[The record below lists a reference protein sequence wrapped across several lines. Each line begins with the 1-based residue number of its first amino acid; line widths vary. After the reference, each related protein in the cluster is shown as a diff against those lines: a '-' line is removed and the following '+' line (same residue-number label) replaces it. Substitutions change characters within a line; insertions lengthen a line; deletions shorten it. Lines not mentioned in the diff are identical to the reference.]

1 MKLKKFCLNAFL
13 ILILIIL
20 TGCGNQEES
29 GNIKEKVNEEINYL
43 DLKIISLANIL
54 NGISLQNYKVETQEI
69 EMPETSSQS
78 EESGGSSSSGG
89 GESSSG
95 AGGEQQEK
103 GEQSSSSEENSTIIS
118 EMKTTSILASNE
130 NQINWENIKAEIELM
145 YSTWDTIMMDLYK
158 LNVPT
163 ENINGFSRALDET
176 TLSIKNEDVSKSIS
190 SLAKLY
196 SYLPTY
202 LEYSTEDNEEINI
215 KLTKQYIIDAFA
227 LATNENWGAVSTKV
241 NDAINSFTPV
251 LNDLE
256 FIKGKEHLVN
266 RIYIILNEMQS
277 SLVNNDKDI
286 FFINYKNIMNEL
298 NIL

>member
-1 MKLKKFCLNAFL
+1 
-13 ILILIIL
+13 
-20 TGCGNQEES
+20 
-29 GNIKEKVNEEINYL
+29 
-43 DLKIISLANIL
+43 
-54 NGISLQNYKVETQEI
+54 
-69 EMPETSSQS
+69 
-78 EESGGSSSSGG
+78 
-89 GESSSG
+89 
-95 AGGEQQEK
+95 
-103 GEQSSSSEENSTIIS
+103 
-118 EMKTTSILASNE
+118 MKTTSILASNE